1 MNYLKIRSETN
12 RVTSSFSLKSN
23 SERISYLAD
32 EEKKRSCLSLATLME
47 NYLSITKFFFRIDV
61 TVNIAIAYFMGI
73 KYV

>member
-32 EEKKRSCLSLATLME
+32 EEKKTK
-47 NYLSITKFFFRIDV
+47 LSIVRTLSYYPCHVKEEKSYEIRITK
-61 TVNIAIAYFMGI
+61 
-73 KYV
+73 